1 MKAIVFLGFA
11 LALIGANTVH
21 AQRVSSNAP
30 MLLIASPRLADPN
43 YHQTVVLVAPIGA
56 GHHIGVIVNRPTPIA
71 LAALFPDHEASKK
84 VVEPVFSGGPMG
96 ANALLAAIVADE
108 APGPGAARLTN
119 GLYLTADAQVI
130 DAVIE
135 RAPASARY
143 FVGHILWREG
153 ELAAE
158 LAQGIWRDAP
168 ISDQV
173 VRRNPES
180 LWEELWV
187 RATMLYAALGGDVP
201 IVR

>member
-1 MKAIVFLGFA
+1 MKAIALVGLA
-11 LALIGANTVH
+11 LALLGATTAH
-21 AQRVSSNAP
+21 AQRVSSNSP

-43 YHQTVVLVAPIGA
+43 YRQVVVLVAPIGA

-96 ANALLAAIVADE
+96 ANALLAVIVTDE
-108 APGPGAARLTN
+108 APGPGAARLTKR
-119 GLYLTADAQVI
+119 LYLTANAQVI

-158 LAQGIWRDAP
+158 LTQGLWRDAP

-187 RATMLYAALGGDVP
+187 RATMLYAALDGAAP
-201 IVR
+201 AVR

>member
-1 MKAIVFLGFA
+1 MKTIAVLAVALSLLG
-11 LALIGANTVH
+11 THVSH
-21 AQRVSSNAP
+21 AQRMSSDAP
-30 MLLIASPRLADPN
+30 MLLIASPQLADPN
-43 YHQTVVLVAPIGA
+43 YQRTVVLVAPIGA
-56 GHHIGVIVNRPTPIA
+56 GHHLGVIVNRPTPLA

-108 APGPGAARLTN
+108 APGPGAARLAK
-119 GLYLTADAQVI
+119 GLFLTADARII

-143 FVGHILWREG
+143 FIGHVLWREG

-158 LAQGIWRDAP
+158 LAQGAWRDEP
-168 ISDQV
+168 ISEQV
-173 VRRNPES
+173 VQKNPAS

-187 RATMLYAALGGDVP
+187 RATTLYAALGTSASVT
-201 IVR
+201 R